1 MQATIRRRFKSC
13 IRSRTGCRGLRS
25 AFRNGLGFSR
35 EASQRPSKALSAS
48 GRADIRGKGFAS
60 ILGHPGATSGHVRPC
75 ACHWQ
80 KLRCHRSMTAMSG
93 LPVKQDFQIP
103 VNCVGVRLGVARAC
117 AVYWGGIAMPKRKSC
132 FARVSTRGLSGRGKR
147 LRGTRP
153 SQRVTLHAPSPP
165 RRRTRPPST
174 TEGRQRSCCS
184 RARERTGSIRP
195 PA

>member
-1 MQATIRRRFKSC
+1 MVPCTRTTRECATS
-13 IRSRTGCRGLRS
+13 RSLRS
-25 AFRNGLGFSR
+25 AFWNGLGFSR

-60 ILGHPGATSGHVRPC
+60 ILGHPGATTGHVRPC

-80 KLRCHRSMTAMSG
+80 KLRCHHSMTAMSG

-103 VNCVGVRLGVARAC
+103 VNCQGVRSEGRRAL
-117 AVYWGGIAMPKRKSC
+117 AVYWAGFAMPKRKSC
-132 FARVSTRGLSGRGKR
+132 FAMVSPKGLSGRGKR
-147 LRGTRP
+147 LRDTRP
-153 SQRVTLHAPSPP
+153 SRRVTLHAPSPP
-165 RRRTRPPST
+165 LRRTPPPST

-184 RARERTGSIRP
+184 RGLARTGSIRL